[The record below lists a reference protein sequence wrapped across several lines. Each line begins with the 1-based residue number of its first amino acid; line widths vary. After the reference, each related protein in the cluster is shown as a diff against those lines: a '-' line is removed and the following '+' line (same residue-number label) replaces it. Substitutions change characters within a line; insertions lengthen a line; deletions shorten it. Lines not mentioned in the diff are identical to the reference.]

1 MSRAHPL
8 ALKKFTE
15 PQEIDNMSNMPGI
28 LVQIVHIEGIR
39 KGEIDEF
46 QQSVIN
52 VGRAHS
58 SDVLFPGD
66 VRVVSRKHAEIKREG
81 NRYLLVNHGQNGCF
95 VNRLQVDQTYLNQGD
110 IITFSKAGPK
120 VSFLYSLKPQAQ
132 TKPIAAP
139 KPGMSDK
146 HPEKSYAKKE
156 KGLYTLQFGTDI
168 RSFTQ
173 HAVTLG
179 KHPNN
184 DFVLNHQSVL
194 DMHCEI
200 YFQEDNY
207 FLRDTSQCRATMLN
221 GSALTRDRPLYEK
234 DIITLGDN
242 GPQMHYQGAGRLF
255 EYVKPLPEQSG
266 STSSLAIFPETRQTP
281 VYKATIGDLIKSY
294 FRIYTDD

>member
-1 MSRAHPL
+1 MNHAYPL
-8 ALKKFTE
+8 ALKKFIG
-15 PQEIDNMSNMPGI
+15 PQELDNMSNMPDI

-110 IITFSKAGPK
+110 IITFSNAGPK
-120 VSFLYSLKPQAQ
+120 ISFLYTLKAQ
-132 TKPIAAP
+132 TKSITIAES
-139 KPGMSDK
+139 GMSGK
-146 HPEKSYAKKE
+146 HPDKSYAKKE

-179 KHPNN
+179 KHPDN

-194 DMHCEI
+194 DTHCEI
-200 YFQEDNY
+200 YFQENNY
-207 FLRDTSQCRATMLN
+207 ILRDTSQCRATMLN

-242 GPQMHYQGAGRLF
+242 GPQLHYQGAGRLF
-255 EYVKPLPEQSG
+255 EYVKPLPEQSCPI
-266 STSSLAIFPETRQTP
+266 SSLAIFPEARQTP
-281 VYKATIGDLIKSY
+281 VYKATIGDLIKSF
-294 FRIYTDD
+294 FRQYTDD

>member
-1 MSRAHPL
+1 MDHIHPL
-8 ALKKFTE
+8 ALKKLIDL
-15 PQEIDNMSNMPGI
+15 QEKDNMSNIPDI
-28 LVQIVHIEGIR
+28 LVQIVHIDGIR
-39 KGEIDEF
+39 KGEIDKF
-46 QQSVIN
+46 QQPVIN

-58 SDVLFPGD
+58 SDVLYPGD

-81 NRYLLVNHGQNGCF
+81 NRFLLVNHGQNGCF
-95 VNRLQVDQTYLNQGD
+95 VNRHKVDQTYLNQGD

-120 VSFLYSLKPQAQ
+120 ISFLYTLEAK
-132 TKPIAAP
+132 TKSITAP
-139 KPGMSDK
+139 ESGISSK
-146 HPEKSYAKKE
+146 HPDKSYAKKD

-179 KHPNN
+179 KHTSN

-194 DMHCEI
+194 ETHCEI

-221 GSALTRDRPLYEK
+221 GRKLTRDRPLYEK

-242 GPQMHYQGAGRLF
+242 GPQLHYQGAGRLF
-255 EYVKPLPEQSG
+255 EYVKPLPEHLSP
-266 STSSLAIFPETRQTP
+266 TSSLAIFPETRQTP
-281 VYKATIGDLIKSY
+281 VYKATIGDLIKSF
-294 FRIYTDD
+294 FRQYTDD